1 MASYSC
7 TMPRTSPQTDRVMA
21 IVNLLTVRGERG
33 ATLSEIAE
41 SLGQSRATYVH
52 VLASLAAG
60 GFVVRQ
66 PTDRRY
72 HLGPAL
78 IAPGQAAAARFPA
91 LGETRAAI
99 EELSRAVGYAVFAF
113 GRDAEHARLLDAV
126 WDLRRPSPAMRIGDL
141 LPIEPPLGAV
151 FVAWGAPHEIETWL
165 DSGRSSPA
173 TRAALARR
181 LEAARAQG
189 YVIELRPPE
198 QLLHELVRLLGRGQ
212 QMRRA
217 EHIRTPM
224 SGIEGYLAEAIDD
237 GASYGVSTVSVPVI
251 GSDGAVSMA
260 LNLFGFGGVVPGHE
274 LARLGRATRAA
285 ADQLAARLDA
295 AR

>member
-1 MASYSC
+1 
-7 TMPRTSPQTDRVMA
+7 MA

-33 ATLSEIAE
+33 ATLSEIADT
-41 SLGQSRATYVH
+41 LGQSRATYVH

-60 GFVVRQ
+60 GFVVRR
-66 PTDRRY
+66 PVDRRY

-78 IAPGQAAAARFPA
+78 IAPGQAAAGRFPA
-91 LGETRAAI
+91 LSETRVAI
-99 EELSRAVGYAVFAF
+99 EELSRSVGYAVFAF
-113 GRDAEHARLLDAV
+113 RRDGEHARLVDAV
-126 WDLRRPSPAMRIGDL
+126 WNLQRPSPALRIGDL

-151 FVAWGAPHEIETWL
+151 FVAWSEHDQIEAWL
-165 DSGRSSPA
+165 DRGRSSPA
-173 TRAALARR
+173 TRAALAWR
-181 LEAARAQG
+181 LDAARSQG
-189 YVIELRPPE
+189 YVLELRPPE

-224 SGIEGYLAEAIDD
+224 AGIESYLAEATDLR
-237 GASYGVSTVSVPVI
+237 ATYTVSTVSVPVI
-251 GSDGAVSMA
+251 GRDGTVSTS
-260 LNLFGFGGVVPGHE
+260 LNLFGFEDAVPGRE
-274 LARLGRATRAA
+274 LDRLGRTTRAA